1 MRDISQNYCFIR
13 VECAGVSANN
23 ENFYESGD
31 DDEIK
36 CIKKDVL
43 QKEFDAYEMRDRI
56 REKCTPMTRP
66 THPNCGNARTI
77 ACI

>member
-36 CIKKDVL
+36 CIKNMSCKKNL
-43 QKEFDAYEMRDRI
+43 TPMRDRI
-56 REKCTPMTRP
+56 REKCTPVTRP